1 MLLSFFILVEHPFIN
16 LDPDIGSPGIWFISL
31 SFAVTHIALN
41 LYIRMKWKRGAL
53 NDPKPFHWT
62 LSYVI
67 YVIPVSLICS
77 FLLSLLHVVLPP
89 LSSPLEELIF
99 LSLLIL
105 VISSV
110 ITIVFLPSLDFILVF
125 LGIIRLFELILFP
138 KGLPV
143 EIAGFTVIGF
153 LLCCLLFFPLVPVG
167 LFYSKEIMKKIH
179 LIQNKNHN

>member
-1 MLLSFFILVEHPFIN
+1 
-16 LDPDIGSPGIWFISL
+16 
-31 SFAVTHIALN
+31 
-41 LYIRMKWKRGAL
+41 MKWKKSAL

-77 FLLSLLHVVLPP
+77 FLLSLLYVVLPP

-110 ITIVFLPSLDFILVF
+110 ITIAFLPSLDFILVF

-143 EIAGFTVIGF
+143 ELAGFTVNGV
-153 LLCCLLFFPLVPVG
+153 LLCCFLFFPLVPVG